1 MLSHFGNDYYCP
13 ISLVRVLGASI
24 MEEFQEAEL
33 RQATP
38 PKAADESSTVATLS
52 VSGGST
58 TSVVADI

>member
-38 PKAADESSTVATLS
+38 PKAADESASTVATLS
-52 VSGGST
+52 VTGGTCKWGS
-58 TSVVADI
+58 

>member
-1 MLSHFGNDYYCP
+1 M
-13 ISLVRVLGASI
+13 RVLGASI